1 MPAILQKAVKRSRE
15 IIMEFLEHL
24 MTKIYKFTAIVEKIC
39 FVKELPINI
48 FSKKNIE
55 WATEML
61 TVCRQQE
68 IYIRYGSITIII
80 KFNVDNHRSFHRRK
94 LLSDIDRSEKEIQ
107 NYLERL
113 EKRFFKLHDTVRY
126 KTAISST
133 EVYVR
138 NHFTRFLFLRIF
150 IL

>member
-80 KFNVDNHRSFHRRK
+80 KFNVDNHRSFH
-94 LLSDIDRSEKEIQ
+94 
-107 NYLERL
+107 
-113 EKRFFKLHDTVRY
+113 
-126 KTAISST
+126 
-133 EVYVR
+133 
-138 NHFTRFLFLRIF
+138 LFIENC
-150 IL
+150 

>member
-1 MPAILQKAVKRSRE
+1 
-15 IIMEFLEHL
+15 MEFLEHL